1 MRAREGIG
9 HIFYTWLV
17 VGLAVWQLYLNFP
30 ALDIDMARELLTIV
44 FLGVLAEWFAVC
56 FPHGQLSGGFA
67 LVLSTYLIYGQ
78 AAVVWVSGLATLLG
92 QGIANRGNPLRTTL
106 FNAGQYALAAV
117 VAGYVFEQ
125 SGGIQGLVDVANFLP
140 LAAFTVSFIVA
151 NHLMVYFY
159 MLPER
164 HHLPYA
170 SWFDTIKWDGLT
182 YLFTVPIGLLIAM
195 IYGYT
200 GLAGTLLV
208 FISVLA
214 LQLILRFYVGL
225 QVANK
230 EMKAFYEVARLLE
243 AKPDPGTVLNYV
255 LKKAGR
261 IFYYHTG
268 VAYLCSGEK
277 DTYLPAAATGPYTE
291 QLQFT
296 AIYTGEGII
305 GQSLI
310 SKEPEI
316 IFDSRTDPRVKNE
329 DVLCRVLRSLLI
341 IPLLSGREVLGVI
354 VLGDKRPLAFD
365 EKHLHIMTVLGGQ
378 VAIAVEN
385 FILNHRLK
393 QVLSRDSLTGLLN
406 FGSFLEAAREICE
419 NAVEKGTPVGM
430 IIINIDRFKVFS
442 QRYGCEAGERV
453 LAETA
458 YLIEACTREG
468 DLVARYGGDEFML
481 LLPGANGQRLLNEAK
496 TLLEEI
502 RENVFLRAEGR
513 AARLTAS
520 SGVAEFPQDAGDIAG
535 LFRAAQRALEKA
547 KTAGGDRVEP
557 AAAPLVDL

>member
-1 MRAREGIG
+1 MRPREGIG

-17 VGLAVWQLYLNFP
+17 VGLAVWQCYLLFP
-30 ALDIDMARELLTIV
+30 ALDVDRARELLTIV

-78 AAVVWVSGLATLLG
+78 AAVVWVSGLATLFG

-117 VAGYVFEQ
+117 AAGYVFER
-125 SGGIQGLVDVANFLP
+125 SGGIQGLPDIANFLP
-140 LAAFTVSFIVA
+140 LAAFTVSFIAA

-164 HHLPYA
+164 RHLLHD
-170 SWFDTIKWDGLT
+170 SWFDTVKWDGLT
-182 YLFTVPIGLLIAM
+182 YLFTVPIGLLIAV
-195 IYGYT
+195 IYSYT
-200 GLAGTLLV
+200 GLTGTLLT

-214 LQLILRFYVGL
+214 LQLILRFYVGR

-230 EMKAFYEVARLLE
+230 EMKAFCEVARLLE
-243 AKPDPGTVLNYV
+243 TKPDPGTMLNYI

-277 DTYLPAAATGPYTE
+277 DIYLPAAATGPYTE

-296 AIYTGEGII
+296 AVYTGEGII

-316 IFDSRTDPRVKNE
+316 IFDSRTDPRVKN
-329 DVLCRVLRSLLI
+329 DDTLCRVLRSLLI
-341 IPLLSGREVLGVI
+341 IPLLSGREALGVI

-385 FILNHRLK
+385 FVLNRRLK
-393 QVLSRDSLTGLLN
+393 KVLSRDSLTGLLN
-406 FGSFLEAAREICE
+406 FGSFLEAAREVCE
-419 NAVEKGTPVGM
+419 NAAEKGVPVGM
-430 IIINIDRFKVFS
+430 ILINIDRFKVFN

-453 LAETA
+453 LAEMA
-458 YLIEACTREG
+458 YLIEAFTREG
-468 DLVARYGGDEFML
+468 DLVARYGGDEFVL
-481 LLPGANGQRLLNEAK
+481 LLPGANGQRLLNKTE

-513 AARLTAS
+513 AVRLTAG
-520 SGVAEFPQDAGDIAG
+520 SGVAEFPQDAGDLAG

-547 KTAGGDRVEP
+547 KTGGGDRVEP
-557 AAAPLVDL
+557 AATPLVDV